1 MLRIRQTWRDLVARS
16 YSPPARLFAFRLPG
30 VYPPEAA
37 QKTAPQRVVSID
49 VLPAEVIDH
58 VFDLL
63 DGEPDT
69 IKTCTLVCQKWRV
82 LSQPRLF
89 RSIVLATEDL
99 SQSIQFQQ
107 FMLQSP
113 NIRAGVR
120 EITVH
125 FPDLASWP
133 PDRKLAANLMA
144 DILELLPRPESLRLY
159 GARFSDYRV
168 KWSRLSNHLKNSI
181 RTILHRPTMAHLLID
196 GWVLDVNHPL
206 FNDIFATASH
216 SLTSISLLDISDGIW
231 GTADIPQP
239 PSSAPRLALE
249 KLTVSNTFTKDMK
262 MIEWLCRPESV
273 FDLQQLK
280 ALHVVESRDDDS
292 VSLLTNTIGASLERL
307 EVNISYTPQESIG
320 LNHST
325 SLRSLSL
332 SFGVFYTELYY
343 SSIPW
348 ICETLDTLPEDNQL
362 DELSLSLYITH
373 PRNATQLFPPPPVG
387 RFNYDRWARLGAKL
401 SDPKFGGVERV
412 KIQLVHHGIDAR
424 GYSMMAAQRLGEVT
438 APKVTWRYLRDDSPD
453 VDPPDSPAS

>member
-1 MLRIRQTWRDLVARS
+1 MLRIRQTWRDFVSRT
-16 YSPPARLFAFRLPG
+16 YSPVSAARLFTFRVPG
-30 VYPPEAA
+30 VYSQGVQP
-37 QKTAPQRVVSID
+37 KPQQEVSID
-49 VLPAEVIDH
+49 VLPAEVLDH
-58 VFDLL
+58 VFDVL
-63 DGEPDT
+63 DGDT
-69 IKTCTLVCQKWRV
+69 EAIKTCTLVCNKWRV
-82 LSQPRLF
+82 LSQPLLF

-99 SQSIQFQQ
+99 SQSIEFQQ

-181 RTILHRPTMAHLLID
+181 KTILHRPTMTHLLID
-196 GWVLDVNHPL
+196 GWVLDVNHPQ
-206 FNDIFATASH
+206 FNDIFSTASH

-231 GTADIPQP
+231 NPLDVPQP
-239 PSSAPRLALE
+239 PASRLALE
-249 KLTVSNTFTKDMK
+249 KLTVSNTFNKDLK
-262 MIEWLCRPESV
+262 MIEWLCRPESI

-280 ALHVVESRDDDS
+280 TLHVVESRDDDT
-292 VSLLTNTIGASLERL
+292 VSLLASTIGASLERL

-325 SLRSLSL
+325 GLRSLSL

-348 ICETLDTLPEDNQL
+348 LCETLDTVPQDNQIE
-362 DELSLSLYITH
+362 ELSLSLYITH
-373 PRNATQLFPPPPVG
+373 PRNATPVFPPPQVS
-387 RFNYDRWARLGAKL
+387 RFNYDRWARLGSKL
-401 SDPKFGGVERV
+401 SEPKFGSIARV

-424 GYSMMAAQRLGEVT
+424 SYSMMAAQRLGDV
-438 APKVTWRYLRDDSPD
+438 ASKVTWRYLRDDSPD
-453 VDPPDSPAS
+453 IDASP